1 LIPEWIPVLFLVTN
15 ITMTLGKKILAA
27 GRCVLIA
34 VCLAFGF
41 TTQAAKP
48 PVVNSSKPNFIL
60 IMCDD
65 LGWGDVGFNGGKHI
79 RTPHLDKMA
88 ANSLKL
94 TRFYAQAPV
103 CSPTR
108 ASVVTGRHHDRTGIY
123 TANKG
128 MLRAGEFTLYEA
140 LAKKG
145 YATGHF
151 GKWHMG
157 TLTRKVK
164 ESNRGAKKPEEYSP
178 PWNHRVDSTFATEAK
193 TPTYDP
199 MWKPATSGDSKSF
212 ETASRKGWF
221 QLSAGEEKAAFG
233 THYWT
238 GEETM
243 VDPKSPELTGDDSKI
258 IMERAL
264 KFIDAEKEQPFLAV
278 IWLHAPHL
286 PVVASRKDA
295 ASYDDGET
303 SGFEQNY
310 YGCVTAL
317 DRQIGRLRAFL
328 RDKGIAQD
336 TLVAFCSD
344 NGPEGGDDSPGKQ
357 GPFRGRKRS
366 LYEGGVRVPGLIEW
380 PARIKPGSASDVA
393 ACTVDYFPTIMDIVG
408 FEMPDQRDLDGVSLL
423 PLMNGAMEARPR
435 PLAFHYRG
443 KAAWHDGN
451 LKAYG
456 DVKSSKWEL
465 YDLASDPGEST
476 DLAKEKSKKLKSM
489 VSAWTEWKKSVDA
502 SDNGADY

>member
-1 LIPEWIPVLFLVTN
+1 MKHFTSRTRSIACLLLVLFLVSG
-15 ITMTLGKKILAA
+15 LHSVSAA
-27 GRCVLIA
+27 GA
-34 VCLAFGF
+34 
-41 TTQAAKP
+41 
-48 PVVNSSKPNFIL
+48 SKPNFIL

-65 LGWGDVGFNGGKHI
+65 LGWGDVGFNGGTHI
-79 RTPHLDKMA
+79 RTPHLDAMA
-88 ANSLKL
+88 ANSLRL

-140 LAKKG
+140 LAGQG

-157 TLTRKVK
+157 TLTRKVR
-164 ESNRGAKKPEEYSP
+164 ESNHGAKKPEEYSP
-178 PWNHRVDSTFATEAK
+178 PWKHRVDSTFATEAK

-199 MWKPATSGDSKSF
+199 MWKPALSGDSKSF
-212 ETASRKGWF
+212 ETASRKGWH
-221 QLSAGEEKAAFG
+221 QISAGEKKAAFG

-264 KFIDAEKEQPFLAV
+264 KFIATEKDQPFLAI

-295 ASYDDGET
+295 TSYDDGST

-317 DRQIGRLRAFL
+317 DRQVGRLRAFL

-344 NGPEGGDDSPGKQ
+344 NGPEGGESSPGKQ

-380 PARIKPGSASDVA
+380 PAKIEPGSTDVA

-408 FEMPDQRDLDGVSLL
+408 FRMPDQRPLDGVSLL
-423 PLMNGAMEARPR
+423 PLLEGAMKKRPES
-435 PLAFHYRG
+435 LAFHYRG
-443 KAAWHDGN
+443 NAAWHDGS
-451 LKAYG
+451 LKAVG
-456 DVKSSKWEL
+456 TPESGKWEL
-465 YDLASDPGEST
+465 YDLVADPRESN
-476 DLAKEKSKKLKSM
+476 DLAAAEPDKLESM
-489 VSAWTEWKKSVDA
+489 IKAWTTWKGSVDA
-502 SDNGADY
+502 SDEGADY